1 MIVTYVKKLI
11 SFLVVF
17 SNMTEIRAVPAD
29 FEDKL
34 TTFLRNEFVDD
45 TNENECEET
54 VLFLVQRIS
63 SMFIT
68 IKHSDNKENKKETLG
83 QVSAYTMF
91 LRSKD
96 KGNWKTMSEEE
107 KMEYRILA
115 DEENA
120 RRGSKVITHKRV
132 SARTLFKQDFQN
144 GDWNSLSEEQQ
155 ETYKQKSKDH
165 NAMLPKIERK
175 QQGLETKSYS
185 LALRYLRKHMP
196 NNEFVTWTK
205 LSEEAKQ
212 TWNNFVAEKLYE
224 DMNKDLYKDL
234 VYDAAQRFCNV
245 FVAI

>member
-1 MIVTYVKKLI
+1 MD
-11 SFLVVF
+11 
-17 SNMTEIRAVPAD
+17 EIRAVPAD

-34 TTFLRNEFVDD
+34 TTFLRNEFIDD
-45 TNENECEET
+45 TNSDECDET

-68 IKHSDNKENKKETLG
+68 LKHKEDKVQA

-96 KGNWKTMSEEE
+96 SGDWKTMSEDE
-107 KMEYRILA
+107 KIEYRILA

-132 SARTLFKQDFQN
+132 SARTLFKQDFKD
-144 GDWNSLSEEQQ
+144 GDWNDLTEEQKQ
-155 ETYKQKSKDH
+155 EYKDKSKEH
-165 NAMLPKIERK
+165 NTLMPKAERK
-175 QQGLETKSYS
+175 QTGLESKSYG

-196 NNEFVTWTK
+196 SMKFATWSKVSNNGRQAWNEFVAQK
-205 LSEEAKQ
+205 L
-212 TWNNFVAEKLYE
+212 VE

-234 VYDAAQRFCNV
+234 VYDAAQRLFEL
-245 FVAI
+245 FII